1 MYVYV
6 YFFFFPAT
14 TCPVEDLE
22 PGEEYEF
29 RVCAVNENG
38 VSEPLMSTKPIVAK
52 FPFGNTRL
60 KW

>member
-1 MYVYV
+1 M
-6 YFFFFPAT
+6 
-14 TCPVEDLE
+14 EDLE

-38 VSEPLMSTKPIVAK
+38 VSEPLTSTKPIVAK

-60 KW
+60 KMVRFNKDVNGMICS